1 MSNNV
6 TTEAI
11 ACAIHTF
18 RTVCIITTV
27 LHVFGFAIYCS
38 LILLTTYSIIRAFDS
53 LYSTVV
59 AGSVERTKNVEF
71 VERDDM
77 LVTPTTS
84 IDSVEH
90 EHID

>member
-38 LILLTTYSIIRAFDS
+38 LILLTTYGIIRTFDS
-53 LYSTVV
+53 LYSMVV
-59 AGSVERTKNVEF
+59 TGSTENVEF
-71 VERDDM
+71 VKRDDM
-77 LVTPTTS
+77 LVTPTTP